1 MTWNTSPTP
10 DIQKLK
16 NDILFA
22 LLPANKDNTFSA
34 ASLADAALVASATD
48 RQNTHS
54 SHPSYWCNLT
64 SQPNVNLV
72 YIRAKNI
79 TGIRVYNGI
88 TLVGSIDDSSYE
100 VTTEQ
105 GQVSDYKINDIAH
118 YLVRLTL
125 PQNQDYLTT
134 NLLKIN
140 ITGTNFE
147 VYEIACLYSPIDYR
161 IKAETDADG
170 EGRLV
175 RFDIQP
181 TLRGYTTRHDIR
193 GGLDFIPPIDNP
205 PIRYY
210 TEIGIAYDDP
220 SWQELIPFFSE
231 NRAGFALIQEY
242 GRMPARIYSKCGL
255 QNFDWT
261 IQRLVED
268 LKKYQNVSFTIL
280 EA

>member
-16 NDILFA
+16 NDILFCP
-22 LLPANKDNTFSA
+22 LPANKDNTFSA

-72 YIRAKNI
+72 YIQAKNVG
-79 TGIRVYNGI
+79 TIRIYNGI
-88 TLVGSIDDSSYE
+88 SLVGSIDDGSYD

-105 GQVSDYKINDIAH
+105 GQESKYKINDIAH
-118 YLVRLTL
+118 YLIPLTL
-125 PQNQDYLTT
+125 QQNQDFITT

-147 VYEIACLYSPIDYR
+147 VYEIACLYSPRDYR

-170 EGRLV
+170 EGQLV

-181 TLRGYTTRHDIR
+181 TLRGYTTRQDIK
-193 GGLDFIPPIDNP
+193 GQLDFIPPLGDLP
-205 PIRYY
+205 VRYS
-210 TEIGIAYDDP
+210 TELGLAYDHP
-220 SWQELIPFFSE
+220 TWQKLIPFFAE
-231 NRAGFALIQEY
+231 NRSGFSLIQEY
-242 GRMPARIYSKCGL
+242 GRYPCRIYTKCGL
-255 QNFDWT
+255 QSFDWA

-268 LKKYQNVSFTIL
+268 LKKYQNVFFTIM